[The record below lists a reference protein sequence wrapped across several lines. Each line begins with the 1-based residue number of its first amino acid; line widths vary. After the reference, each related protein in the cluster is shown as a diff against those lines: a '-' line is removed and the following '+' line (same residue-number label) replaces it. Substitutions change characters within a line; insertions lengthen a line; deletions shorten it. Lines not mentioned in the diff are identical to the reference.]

1 MVSMINC
8 CLLSLNDLLLYCWL
22 YSFTG
27 NRNRL
32 VPISFARINI
42 MPIIEKLS
50 DVVEQHAN
58 ESIMDYA
65 KHLTLYKMGS
75 GLQMYYL
82 PVACVIGF
90 VGNAISLVVL
100 LQPHNK
106 RLSCCLYLA
115 GLAVNDNCIIYI
127 AMHYWCIR
135 SLKVGNLTNFQ
146 CRWIA
151 YFFHVSLHSIFSLS
165 ETKSLSGVCGSIRK
179 LNSCSRITNCLC
191 KSTVM

>member
-1 MVSMINC
+1 MVSMMNC
-8 CLLSLNDLLLYCWL
+8 GLLFLNDLPLYCQL
-22 YSFTG
+22 CSFTG

-42 MPIIEKLS
+42 MPCLEKLS
-50 DVVEQHAN
+50 DMVEEHAN
-58 ESIMDYA
+58 ESIMVHA

-82 PVACVIGF
+82 PVVCVIGF
-90 VGNAISLVVL
+90 IGNVISLVVL

-127 AMHYWCIR
+127 AMHYWFVI
-135 SLKVGNLTNFQ
+135 SLQVGNLTNFH

-151 YFFHVSLHSIFSLS
+151 YFFHVSLH
-165 ETKSLSGVCGSIRK
+165 
-179 LNSCSRITNCLC
+179 
-191 KSTVM
+191 